1 VPAPKDDVSVTVG
14 VDTHLDEHVA
24 VALDHMGRRL
34 GVLTVPTTKAGY
46 AKLLRWAETLGELH
60 RVGIEGAGSFGTGL
74 ARFLRA
80 SGAEVLEVGRPKRR
94 DEHRSGKSD
103 PIDAELAAR
112 AVLAGT
118 AIGEAK
124 NTEETVEMVRVLHAA
139 RRSAVKARAHA
150 AKQLKALLV
159 TAPDDLRDEL
169 RGLSTAKL
177 VRRAAGFRPGD
188 TTEDVAAATKFAL
201 RSIARRYRTL
211 SEEIRELD
219 GHLTR
224 LVTETAPALV
234 AVHGVGIDTAATLLV
249 AVGQDPRRLKSEA
262 AFAHMCGVAPIP
274 ASSGKVVRYR
284 LNRRGNRDAN
294 RALHVVAAERMS
306 RDERTRAYAERC
318 TAEGKSKRET
328 MRCLKRYIARELYGV
343 LLSTVVPGDFAKNRA
358 TPPRSEGRQNT
369 FAGRKRRK
377 GEKPGTGCNPQVVA
391 SFPTRTYPSGGGGT
405 TGRDGPRSQASGD
418 QGPSTTRALA
428 LAKVCRNAFSG
439 A

>member
-1 VPAPKDDVSVTVG
+1 MSASKDDVSVTVG
-14 VDTHLDEHVA
+14 VDTHLDSHVA

-34 GVLTVPTTKAGY
+34 GVLSVPTTRAGY
-46 AKLLRWAETLGELH
+46 AKLLRWAEALGELH
-60 RVGIEGAGSFGTGL
+60 RVGIEGAGSFGAGL

-124 NTEETVEMVRVLHAA
+124 STEGTVEMVRVLRAA
-139 RRSAVKARAHA
+139 RRSAVKARAQA

-159 TAPDDLRDEL
+159 TAPEDLRDEL
-169 RGLSTAKL
+169 RDLSTPKL

-188 TTEDVAAATKFAL
+188 LPEDVAAATKFAL
-201 RSIARRYRTL
+201 RSIARRHRAL
-211 SEEIRELD
+211 SEEISGLD
-219 GHLTR
+219 DHLAR
-224 LVTETAPALV
+224 VVTETAPALV

-249 AVGQDPRRLKSEA
+249 AVGQDPKRLKSEA

-274 ASSGKVVRYR
+274 ASSGKVVRHR

-294 RALHVVAAERMS
+294 RALHVVAAERLS
-306 RDERTRAYAERC
+306 RDERTRAYAERR
-318 TAEGKSKRET
+318 TTEGKSKRET

-343 LLSTVVPGDFAKNRA
+343 LVSTVVPT
-358 TPPRSEGRQNT
+358 TPLSAP
-369 FAGRKRRK
+369 
-377 GEKPGTGCNPQVVA
+377 
-391 SFPTRTYPSGGGGT
+391 
-405 TGRDGPRSQASGD
+405 
-418 QGPSTTRALA
+418 
-428 LAKVCRNAFSG
+428 
-439 A
+439 

>member
-1 VPAPKDDVSVTVG
+1 MLEPAQKGAPTVLVTVG

-24 VALDHMGRRL
+24 VALDHLGRRL
-34 GVLTVPTTKAGY
+34 DAVSVPTTGAGY
-46 AKLLRWAETLGELH
+46 ARLFRRAEGLGELQ
-60 RVGIEGAGSFGTGL
+60 RVGIEGTGSFGAGL

-80 SGAEVLEVGRPKRR
+80 RGVEVLEVGRPKRR
-94 DEHRSGKSD
+94 DQHRVGKSD

-124 NTEETVEMVRVLHAA
+124 GTEGRVEMIRVLRAA
-139 RRSAVKARAHA
+139 RRSAVKARVQA
-150 AKQLKALLV
+150 ANQLKALLI
-159 TAPDDLRDEL
+159 TAPEGLRAEL

-177 VRRAAGFRPGD
+177 VRRAAGLRPGD
-188 TTEDVAAATKFAL
+188 LPCDVASATKLAL
-201 RSIARRYRTL
+201 RSVARRHRQL

-219 GHLTR
+219 GQLKR

-234 AVHGVGIDTAATLLV
+234 AVAGVGVDTAATLLV
-249 AVGQDPRRLKSEA
+249 AAGEDPKRLKSEA

-274 ASSGKVVRYR
+274 ASSGKVVRHR

-306 RDERTRAYAERC
+306 RDERTRVYVEKR

-343 LLSTVVPGDFAKNRA
+343 LVSAVIPTV
-358 TPPRSEGRQNT
+358 
-369 FAGRKRRK
+369 
-377 GEKPGTGCNPQVVA
+377 
-391 SFPTRTYPSGGGGT
+391 SFSAP
-405 TGRDGPRSQASGD
+405 
-418 QGPSTTRALA
+418 
-428 LAKVCRNAFSG
+428 
-439 A
+439 